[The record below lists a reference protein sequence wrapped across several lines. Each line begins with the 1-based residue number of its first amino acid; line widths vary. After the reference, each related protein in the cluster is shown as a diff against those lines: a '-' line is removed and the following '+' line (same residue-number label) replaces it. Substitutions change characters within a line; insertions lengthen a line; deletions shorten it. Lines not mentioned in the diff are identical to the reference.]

1 MNKKMSVLFGLIVIA
16 SMLLSACGTSTVQTQ
31 VVTQVV
37 NKVVT
42 QVVNQVVTQVVE
54 TVVTAT
60 PPPATSSFDKA
71 PDPTTLTVAYADD
84 AATLDPSL
92 AYEGSSFQ
100 IIANVMEGLII
111 FKRDDA
117 STFVPELATEV
128 PTVENGGISADGKT
142 YTFKIRK
149 GVKFSNGDELL
160 VDDVAYSWERALLQS
175 DPNSAAWMMLEA
187 IMGYSDTDDVTQ
199 NIDGGKYAGDRAALI
214 ANAKPEDLKKA
225 CEDVKARF
233 SVDTTANT
241 FSVTLPDSYGP
252 FLAIIARPWAYILD
266 QKWATA
272 QGDWDGSCDTW
283 QNFYAPGQ
291 EGSKLG
297 KVIMGTGPYV
307 LNHWTPESEWVL
319 DANPNYWRT
328 ADNPVW
334 DGGPSGVAKIQHIVH
349 KTVPEWGTRFAMF
362 QTGDVAMADVQ
373 PANYTQVDPLVGE
386 TCDNATQECKAT
398 ANPNGALREYPNL
411 AFPDRADIFMNQ
423 KINTGSTGTNPYIG
437 SGKLDGNG
445 IPPNF
450 FSDIHVRKAF
460 AYCFDYDTYIAEG
473 QNGDGVRDS
482 SAIIQ
487 NMLGYNKDQ
496 EMYPFDL
503 AQCKAEMDQ
512 AWNGE
517 VAKNGFRIQAVT
529 ATGYPMFQ
537 TVLAILQADLAKVD
551 KKYKIEIVTLPW
563 ASYLASFR
571 ATQLPIA
578 VSDWTEDF
586 HDPHNWVQPFLI
598 GTYATRQGFSD
609 DFKNIFRPLINQALH
624 EPDTQKRAELY
635 FQVGKLQHDN
645 VPEVTLSQRG
655 ERTYIARWVKG
666 YFYNPVADIYFYA
679 FDLAG
684 RQ

>member
-1 MNKKMSVLFGLIVIA
+1 MNKKLIALFGLIVIA
-16 SMLLSACGTSTVQTQ
+16 SMILSACAAPTTPSTPVVQTQ
-31 VVTQVV
+31 
-37 NKVVT
+37 VVT
-42 QVVNQVVTQVVE
+42 QVVNQVVTQVV
-54 TVVTAT
+54 TQVVEAT
-60 PPPATSSFDKA
+60 PQPATSGFDKA

-84 AATLDPSL
+84 AATLDASL

-100 IIANVMEGLII
+100 IIGNVMEGLIT
-111 FKRDDA
+111 FKREDA
-117 STFVPELATEV
+117 STFVPVLAMEV
-128 PTVENGGISADGKT
+128 PTVQNGGLSADGKT

-149 GVKFSNGDELL
+149 GVKFSNGDELS
-160 VDDVAYSWERALLQS
+160 VNDVAYSWERALLQS
-175 DPNSAAWMMLEA
+175 DPNSAAWMMEEA

-199 NIDGGKYAGDRAALI
+199 NIEGGKYAGDRAALI

-225 CEDVKARF
+225 CEDVKAHF
-233 SVDTTANT
+233 SVDTAANS
-241 FSVTLPDSYGP
+241 FSVTLPEAYGP
-252 FLAIIARPWAYILD
+252 FLAIMARPWAYVYD
-266 QKWATA
+266 QKWAVA

-297 KVIMGTGPYV
+297 KVIMGTGPYM
-307 LNHWTPESEWVL
+307 LNHWTPETEWVL
-319 DANPNYWRT
+319 DANPNYWRA
-328 ADNPVW
+328 ADDPMW

-349 KTVPEWGTRFAMF
+349 KTVPEWGTRFAML
-362 QTGDVAMADVQ
+362 QTGDVGWAEV
-373 PANYTQVDPLVGE
+373 PLANFTQVDPLAGE
-386 TCDNATQECKAT
+386 ICDNTTQECKAG
-398 ANPNGALREYPNL
+398 ADPNAPLRKFPDLPN
-411 AFPDRADIFMNQ
+411 PDRADIFMNQ
-423 KINTGSTGTNPYIG
+423 NVKTGSGGTNPYIG

-445 IPPNF
+445 IPPTF
-450 FSDIHVRKAF
+450 FSDIHVRLAF

-473 QNGDGVRDS
+473 QNGDGLRDS

-487 NMLGYNKDQ
+487 GMLGYNKDQ

-503 AQCKAEMDQ
+503 DKCKAEMGQ
-512 AWNGE
+512 AWNGD

-537 TVLAILQADLAKVD
+537 TALAILQANLAKVD
-551 KKYKIEIVTLPW
+551 SKYKIEIVTLPW
-563 ASYLASFR
+563 ASYLAAFR

-609 DFKNIFRPLINQALH
+609 DFKDIFRPLINQALL

-635 FQVGKLQHDN
+635 YQVGKLQHDN
-645 VPEVTLSQRG
+645 VPEVTLSQAGTRW
-655 ERTYIARWVKG
+655 YVQRWVKG
-666 YFYNPVADIYFYA
+666 YFYNPVGDVYFYA
-679 FDLAG
+679 MDLAG

>member
-1 MNKKMSVLFGLIVIA
+1 MNKKLNALFGLIVVA
-16 SMLLSACGTSTVQTQ
+16 SMILSACSAPPSTPVVQTQ
-31 VVTQVV
+31 
-37 NKVVT
+37 VVT
-42 QVVNQVVTQVVE
+42 QVVNQVVTQVVNQ
-54 TVVTAT
+54 VVTQVVAAT
-60 PPPATSSFDKA
+60 PVPATSGFDKA

-92 AYEGSSFQ
+92 AYEGSSFR
-100 IIANVMEGLII
+100 IIANVMEGLIF

-117 STFVPELATEV
+117 STFVPVLATEV
-128 PTVENGGISADGKT
+128 PTVQNGGVSADGKT

-149 GVKFSNGDELL
+149 GVKFSNGDELS
-160 VDDVAYSWERALLQS
+160 VNDVAYSWERALLQS
-175 DPNSAAWMMLEA
+175 DPNSAAWMMEEA

-199 NIDGGKYAGDRAALI
+199 NIEGGKYAGDRATLI
-214 ANAKPEDLKKA
+214 AKAKPEDLKKA
-225 CEDVKARF
+225 CTDVLAHF
-233 SVDTTANT
+233 SVDATANT

-252 FLAIIARPWAYILD
+252 FLAIISRPWAYVLD
-266 QKWATA
+266 QKWAVA

-319 DANPNYWRT
+319 DANPNYWRP
-328 ADNPVW
+328 ADSPMW
-334 DGGPSGVAKIQHIVH
+334 DGGPSGVAKIQHIVY
-349 KTVPEWGTRFAMF
+349 KVVPEWGTRFAML

-398 ANPNGALREYPNL
+398 ANPDGALREFPNL

-423 KINTGSTGTNPYIG
+423 NVKTGSGSTNPYIG

-450 FSDIHVRKAF
+450 FSDIHVRLAF

-487 NMLGYNKDQ
+487 DMLGYNKDQ

-503 AQCKAEMDQ
+503 DKCKAEMAQ

-551 KKYKIEIVTLPW
+551 PKYKIEIVTLPW
-563 ASYLASFR
+563 ASYLAAFR
-571 ATQLPIA
+571 ATSLPVA

-609 DFKNIFRPLINQALH
+609 DFKNIFRSLINQALH
-624 EPDTQKRAELY
+624 EPDSQKRAELY
-635 FQVGKLQHDN
+635 YQVGKLQHEN

-655 ERTYIARWVKG
+655 ERWYIARWLKG
-666 YFYNPVADIYFYA
+666 YYYNPVGDIYWYA

>member
-1 MNKKMSVLFGLIVIA
+1 MKLNKKLSVLFGVIVIA
-16 SMLLSACGTSTVQTQ
+16 SMLLAACSTPAAPTTVVVQGTPQVITQ
-31 VVTQVV
+31 IV
-37 NKVVT
+37 N
-42 QVVNQVVTQVVE
+42 

-60 PPPATSSFDKA
+60 PQPATSSADKA
-71 PDPTTLTVAYADD
+71 PDPTTLTLASVGDV
-84 AATLDPSL
+84 ATLDADL

-100 IIANVMEGLII
+100 VIDNVMEGLIS
-111 FKRDDA
+111 FKRDSA
-117 STFVPELATEV
+117 SDFIPMLATDV
-128 PTVENGGISADGKT
+128 PTTANGGISADGKT
-142 YTFKIRK
+142 YTFKIRT
-149 GVKFSNGDELL
+149 GVKFSNGDTLTAN
-160 VDDVAYSWERALLQS
+160 DVAFSWERALLQS

-187 IMGYSDTDDVTQ
+187 IMGYQSDDVTE
-199 NIDGGKYAGDRAALI
+199 NIDGGKYSGDRAALI

-225 CEDVKARF
+225 CEDVKAHF
-233 SVDTTANT
+233 AVDTTANT
-241 FSVTLPDSYGP
+241 FTVTLPDSYGP
-252 FLAIIARPWAYILD
+252 FLAIIARPWAYIFD
-266 QKWATA
+266 QKWAA
-272 QGDWDGSCDTW
+272 SQGDWDGSCDTW

-307 LNHWTPESEWVL
+307 LNHWTPETEWVL
-319 DANPNYWRT
+319 DANPTYWRT
-328 ADNPVW
+328 ADNPAW
-334 DGGPSGVAKIQHIVH
+334 DGGPSGVANIKHIVH
-349 KTVPEWGTRFAMF
+349 KTVPEWGTRFAML
-362 QTGDVAMADVQ
+362 QTGDIALADV
-373 PANYTQVDPLVGE
+373 PLADYAQVDPLVGQ
-386 TCDNATQECKAT
+386 TCDNATGECKPT
-398 ANPNGALREYPNL
+398 ADPTGILAEFPNL
-411 AFPDRADIFMNQ
+411 ANPDRADIFMNQ
-423 KINTGSTGTNPYIG
+423 NVKTGTGGTNPYIG

-496 EMYPFDL
+496 AMYPFDL
-503 AQCKAEMDQ
+503 DKCKAEMDQ
-512 AWNGE
+512 AWNGD
-517 VAKNGFRIQAVT
+517 VAKNGFRIQGVT

-563 ASYLASFR
+563 ASYLAAFR

-578 VSDWTEDF
+578 VSDWSEDF

-609 DFKNIFRPLINQALH
+609 EFKNIFKPLITQALH
-624 EPDTQKRAELY
+624 EPDAQKRAALYYQVDELQ
-635 FQVGKLQHDN
+635 FEN
-645 VPEVTLSQRG
+645 VPEVTLSQTG
-655 ERTYIARWVKG
+655 TRTYIASWVKG
-666 YFYNPVADIYFYA
+666 YFYNPVSNDYYYYA
-679 FDLAG
+679 WDLAG

>member
-1 MNKKMSVLFGLIVIA
+1 MNKKLSALFGLIVIA
-16 SMLLSACGTSTVQTQ
+16 SMLLSACATTPPTPLVQTQ

-37 NKVVT
+37 NQVVT

-54 TVVTAT
+54 AT
-60 PPPATSSFDKA
+60 PQPATSSFDKA
-71 PDPTTLTVAYADD
+71 PDPTTLTIAYADD
-84 AATLDPSL
+84 AATLDASL

-100 IIANVMEGLII
+100 IIANVMEGLIT
-111 FKRDDA
+111 FKREDA
-117 STFVPELATEV
+117 STFIPVLATEV
-128 PTVENGGISADGKT
+128 PTVQNGGISADGKT

-149 GVKFSNGDELL
+149 GVKFSNGDELSIN
-160 VDDVAYSWERALLQS
+160 DVAYSWERALLQS
-175 DPNSAAWMMLEA
+175 DPNSAAWMMLES
-187 IMGYSDTDDVTQ
+187 IMGYTDTDDVTQ

-214 ANAKPEDLKKA
+214 ANAKPADIVKA
-225 CEDVKARF
+225 CEDVKAHF
-233 SVDTTANT
+233 AVDATANT

-252 FLAIIARPWAYILD
+252 FLAIIARPWAYVFD
-266 QKWATA
+266 QKWAVA

-307 LNHWTPESEWVL
+307 LNHWTPETEWVL
-319 DANPNYWRT
+319 DANPNYWR
-328 ADNPVW
+328 AANDPMW

-349 KTVPEWGTRFAMF
+349 KTVSEWGTRFAMF
-362 QTGDVAMADVQ
+362 QTGDVAMADV
-373 PANYTQVDPLVGE
+373 PHANYSQLDPLVGE
-386 TCDNATQECKAT
+386 TCDNATQVCKAT
-398 ANPNGALREYPNL
+398 SNPEGPIREYPGLPN
-411 AFPDRADIFMNQ
+411 PDRADIFMNQ
-423 KINTGSTGTNPYIG
+423 NVKTGSGGTNPYIG

-460 AYCFDYDTYIAEG
+460 AYCFDYDTYIADG
-473 QNGDGVRDS
+473 QQGDGIRDS

-487 NMLGYNKDQ
+487 GMLGYNKDQ
-496 EMYPFDL
+496 AMYPFDL
-503 AQCKAEMDQ
+503 DQCKSEMDQ

-537 TVLAILQADLAKVD
+537 TALAILQADLAKVN
-551 KKYKIEIVTLPW
+551 KNYKIEIVTLPW
-563 ASYLASFR
+563 ASYLAAFR

-609 DFKNIFRPLINQALH
+609 EFKNIFRPLINQALH

-635 FQVGKLQHDN
+635 YQVGALQHDN
-645 VPEVTLSQRG
+645 VPEVTLSQAGQRW
-655 ERTYIARWVKG
+655 YVARWVKG
-666 YFYNPVADIYFYA
+666 YFWNPVADIYFYA